1 MNPNFGKLKSPQL
14 WSDALVQA
22 LFSTGAGPGPVL
34 VYGSHIAKHREST
47 MMGISLGLMDTMA
60 GVLAGLAIIPACV
73 AMGIDP
79 QSGSNL
85 IFLVFPTVCSKI
97 PLGQ

>member
-1 MNPNFGKLKSPQL
+1 
-14 WSDALVQA
+14 
-22 LFSTGAGPGPVL
+22 
-34 VYGSHIAKHREST
+34 

-79 QSGSNL
+79 SQAP
-85 IFLVFPTVCSKI
+85 I
-97 PLGQ
+97 